1 MSDRISISVAIL
13 GSEDSG
19 KTSLLLRWLYPSRG
33 FQYCSDTVGIEMT
46 ASTIKFSER
55 LQTLKF
61 WDTSGREMY
70 DSLLDSYIYNST
82 IVALVFDVGKKKSWE
97 KVDFWLNKIRKKN
110 GKDHPVIIIGNKI
123 DEECYRKIH
132 KIDVMTYIR
141 ELDMNNVIYEEC
153 SAKSGENVINV
164 YKVLVRHAQTAKP
177 PIKIWRSIKA
187 TTDDNKC
194 TIV

>member
-1 MSDRISISVAIL
+1 MSNRISISVAIL
-13 GSEDSG
+13 GSEDCG
-19 KTSLLLRWLYPSRG
+19 KTTLLSRWIYPSRG
-33 FQYCSDTVGIEMT
+33 FQYVSDTVGIEMT

-132 KIDVMTYIR
+132 KIDVMTYTR
-141 ELDMNNVIYEEC
+141 KLDMNNVIYEEC

>member
-1 MSDRISISVAIL
+1 MSNRISISVAIL

-46 ASTIKFSER
+46 ASTIKFDQN

-61 WDTSGREMY
+61 WDTSGRTLYET
-70 DSLLDSYIYNST
+70 LLDSYIYNST
-82 IVALVFDVGKKKSWE
+82 IAVVVFDVGKKESWQ
-97 KVDFWLNKIRKKN
+97 KVDFWLKKIRKKN
-110 GKDHPVIIIGNKI
+110 GKDHPVLIIGNKI

-132 KIDVMTYIR
+132 KIDVMAYTR

-153 SAKSGENVINV
+153 SAKSGENVLNV

-177 PIKIWRSIKA
+177 PIKIWRSLKA